1 MSRRRSRFVGNTA
14 VMVVSTVF
22 ATALTLAQMKILAAA
37 LTLSTFGLFA
47 SLRGLSLLIAMLA
60 ANGFPQVLTR
70 FLPEYAARGQRT
82 AAMHSVASAL
92 AVASL
97 LCGVLVAGVVAARSV
112 FFGAVP
118 AGELDANLLVWFA
131 VTTFAVA
138 IKLVL
143 YGGFNG
149 LRRFGSQTLFETGA
163 LVLQVGWMAIEADSL
178 TLSRLF
184 EIVGIT
190 SLVTAL
196 AAWPWFANRLR
207 RDVPAPGIDVDA
219 ASPYRGYWLGAAGLS
234 VVALAFTDADRWVL
248 SNVLALEALSL
259 FHVASRI
266 ARLANRFIAIPV
278 LAFQPEVTRVH
289 SEGRPEVVALSTL
302 AFFKASV
309 IVSVFAAV
317 AIGVYA
323 DELIALASSDAYAG
337 ARATLWFL
345 AASIPLSAMTAP
357 LTAVMKALD
366 GVRAALY
373 CDLAWACVYL
383 ALLLV
388 LAGPLGV
395 VGAGVAQL
403 VACSVQLAL
412 TVRLATVR
420 PRLSVALASL
430 FKALSCAIA
439 AFAPVVILKE
449 MGAPHAVGLVLAVV
463 AFWIYVRGARRLGVL
478 TRDERARLVQT
489 ITHHGFAR
497 GLAWW
502 MP

>member
-1 MSRRRSRFVGNTA
+1 MSARRSRFVGNTA
-14 VMVVSTVF
+14 VLVVSTVL

-37 LTLSTFGLFA
+37 LTLSVFGLFA

-70 FLPEYAARGQRT
+70 FLPVYAARGQRT
-82 AAMHSVASAL
+82 AATRTVASAL
-92 AVASL
+92 ALAVV
-97 LCGVLVAGVVAARSV
+97 LCGFLVAGAVAARGV
-112 FFGAVP
+112 FFGSVP
-118 AGELDANLLVWFA
+118 PTELDANLLLWFA
-131 VTTFAVA
+131 VTTFAVT

-163 LVLQVGWMAIEADSL
+163 LALQVGWMALEADAL

-184 EIVGIT
+184 EIVGVT

-196 AAWPWFANRLR
+196 AALPWFADRLR
-207 RDVPAPGIDVDA
+207 RDVPAPGAGAQA
-219 ASPYRGYWLGAAGLS
+219 ASSYRGYWLGAAGLS

-289 SEGRPEVVALSTL
+289 SEGRPEVVELSTQ

-309 IVSVFAAV
+309 MVSVFAAV

-323 DELIALASSDAYAG
+323 EELIALAANDAYAG
-337 ARATLWFL
+337 ARTTLWFL

-383 ALLLV
+383 ILLLA

-403 VACSVQLAL
+403 VACAVQLAL
-412 TVRLATVR
+412 AVRLATVR
-420 PRLSVALASL
+420 PRLSDALASL
-430 FKALSCAIA
+430 LKSLACAIA
-439 AFAPVVILKE
+439 AFAPVAILTE
-449 MGAPHAVGLVLAVV
+449 MGAPHVVGWVLAAV
-463 AFWIYVRGARRLGVL
+463 AFWIYVRGARRLAVL
-478 TRDERARLVQT
+478 THDERARLVQAVT
-489 ITHHGFAR
+489 SHGFAR